1 MWFGSIS
8 CFVRFLLLQNIGLT
22 FFPIAV
28 AALYEHAHR
37 YIPSVELFFVA
48 LATLGLLNGIALNA
62 YDWKH
67 HWVLNRKSAG
77 PSRKELLVV
86 DESTSLLSH

>member
-1 MWFGSIS
+1 M
-8 CFVRFLLLQNIGLT
+8 
-22 FFPIAV
+22 

-48 LATLGLLNGIALNA
+48 LATLGLLNGVALNA

-67 HWVLNRKSAG
+67 HWVLNRKSVG
-77 PSRKELLVV
+77 PVDPPSRKKLAV
-86 DESTSLLSH
+86 DESTSLLSR